1 MASYSGVQ
9 FQLRVFQAAHERFSQ
24 DGNLSAAGRQRA
36 LNGLANEIEAY
47 KIQALDILSREWQ
60 YSKKRFRELQ
70 AERDAAEQAESRRW
84 RYDVLTYEKE
94 TLEPEYRAA
103 RDPRELQHVFSKH
116 AASGIVERKRAA
128 AELALKYGNVSE
140 AAGLRSQASELLAE
154 LTTTPEM
161 MKAEES
167 ARVFAN
173 RTVDLYG
180 VTQEAGEFYYSSKH
194 EFHLLVSLQLTSHV
208 DVTNMVYSYEVC
220 ELEEQQ
226 PEPA

>member
-1 MASYSGVQ
+1 MASYRDVQ
-9 FQLRVFQAAHERFSQ
+9 FQLRIFRDAAVRYAN
-24 DGNLSAAGRQRA
+24 DIGLSSSGRARA
-36 LNGLANEIEAY
+36 LAGLKSEIEAY
-47 KIQALDILSREWQ
+47 RSQALSVLSQEWQ

-103 RDPRELQHVFSKH
+103 HDARELEQVFSKH
-116 AASGIVERKRAA
+116 AVSGILERKRVA

-140 AAGLRSQASELLAE
+140 AAGLRVQAGKLLAE
-154 LTTTPEM
+154 LTSTPEM
-161 MKAEES
+161 VKLEES
-167 ARVFAN
+167 ARAHAN
-173 RTVDLYG
+173 RCVELYG
-180 VTQEAGEFYYSSKH
+180 VTQEAGEFYYSSKR

-208 DVTNMVYSYEVC
+208 DVTNMAYSYEVC